1 MKVTGQ
7 ARQAICKPREV
18 ARAECHPS
26 LKIPIRANAIQQ
38 CHYQEGITAYAYIT
52 VHRFGHSAI
61 GHLHVPPCQVADAK
75 RPLQIRCSVDKFHN
89 NGCQFETLLASLNN
103 RNNHTEIS
111 TLIVLDRNFQ
121 R

>member
-1 MKVTGQ
+1 MQ
-7 ARQAICKPREV
+7 ATRSCQGRMPPEFKNPYPRKCNTTE
-18 ARAECHPS
+18 
-26 LKIPIRANAIQQ
+26 